1 MDNNGVVNN
10 VNTNEEPVLIPMND
24 NTGVETP
31 VIQTTDTSSF
41 DTNIVVPSGVEV
53 QNTNPPVVDT
63 NTNTFTDFTI
73 PTTVPTDGSIPVATT
88 EPSTEVS
95 EPAPEEKKK
104 KGFFHKEKKV
114 KEKKVK
120 EKKKKEEVPASNEE
134 TISVEQNIPQKKQK
148 SFRFPFFWIFI
159 VALLGGYLYYTN
171 YVYKRTVDELKYRC
185 SPVSVSKT
193 EVALDV
199 NSTLVQSLYKKVA
212 TSIREDYAQPDWDN
226 TMKLYLAYRM
236 MPDYLKYESNCNMYN
251 ISSMKPYECEVKDFT
266 PLAFKKE
273 DFELYWKELFGEE
286 TELVLDNIKLRNSCI
301 GGYQYIP
308 EREEFV
314 QGYCASQTAV
324 SFKVDK
330 KLVEAVTTRNT
341 IILKEEVQYHGNEQ
355 MHLPD
360 YLVSG
365 TYYYTFRLDM
375 NYHYVLVSKVYQ
387 DKY

>member
-10 VNTNEEPVLIPMND
+10 NVVVNNDVPVLTPIQD
-24 NTGVETP
+24 NTGTVAP
-31 VIQTTDTSSF
+31 IIQTTDIN
-41 DTNIVVPSGVEV
+41 NIVVPSGAEV
-53 QNTNPPVVDT
+53 QNTNLNVVEQPT
-63 NTNTFTDFTI
+63 NTLTDFTI
-73 PTTVPTDGSIPVATT
+73 PTADSSAIINTSTDIPL
-88 EPSTEVS
+88 PSTEAVTEVPS
-95 EPAPEEKKK
+95 DSDDKKKK
-104 KGFFHKEKKV
+104 KGLFHKEKKV

-120 EKKKKEEVPASNEE
+120 EKKQKEETPLEVTVEE
-134 TISVEQNIPQKKQK
+134 KPKKK
-148 SFRFPFFWIFI
+148 AVHFPFFWIFL

-171 YVYKRTVDELKYRC
+171 YVYKTNIAELKYRC
-185 SPVSVSKT
+185 SPVGVSKQ

-199 NSTLVQSLYKKVA
+199 NSSLVQSLYQKVA
-212 TSIREDYAQPDWDN
+212 TNIREDYAQPDWDN
-226 TMKLYLAYRM
+226 TMKLYLAYRQI
-236 MPDYLKYESNCNMYN
+236 PDYLKYESNCNMYN

-266 PLAFKKE
+266 PLAFKK
-273 DFELYWKELFGEE
+273 DDLVLQWKELFGEE

-314 QGYCASQTAV
+314 QGYCRDQTAV

-330 KLVEAVTTRNT
+330 KLVDAVSTRNT
-341 IILKEEVQYHGNEQ
+341 IILTEEVKYHGNEQ

-375 NYHYVLVSKVYQ
+375 NYHYVLVSKVYH